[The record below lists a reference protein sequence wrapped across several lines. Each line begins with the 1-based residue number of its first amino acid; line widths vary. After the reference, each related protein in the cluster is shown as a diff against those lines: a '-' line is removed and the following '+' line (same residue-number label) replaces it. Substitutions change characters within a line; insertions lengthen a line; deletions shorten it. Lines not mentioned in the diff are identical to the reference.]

1 MSDTSRTV
9 RPTVERRSPDKPSRV
24 LRPTVERRSPD
35 KPSRVLR
42 PTVERR
48 SPGKP
53 SRVLRPTVERRS
65 PAKALRRRIGIDVG
79 GTNTDAVLLDGTRV
93 VHAVKTPTTADV
105 TTGITRALHDL
116 LTDRTV
122 TASHATDAGV
132 TAVMIGTTHF
142 TNAVVQRRDLTQVAA
157 IRIGLPASASLPPF
171 VDWPED
177 LAALVRGE
185 VIMVEG
191 GHEYDGRP
199 IVPLDERGLRDAAR
213 RLRGRELTSAAVTSV
228 FSPLNAECERRA
240 AAILHEECPELAVT
254 QSHELG
260 RIGLLEREN
269 AALLNAALV
278 DLARRTTRAFAEA
291 LRASG
296 LAAPLYLTQ
305 NDGTVMLA
313 ATAEAF
319 PVYSFASGPTNSMRG
334 AAFLSGLADA
344 IVIDVGGTTTDIGSL
359 RHGFPREAN
368 NVVEVGGVRTL
379 FRMPDLLSLG
389 LGGGSLVQG
398 DPPLVGP
405 ASVGYRLVEQGRV
418 FGGATLTA
426 TDIAVAAGL
435 VDLGDRRRVADL
447 PVHHVKAAVA
457 RMHAAIEEGVDR
469 MKTDARDEPLVAVGG
484 GSFLVPGRLAGI
496 SEVVHVP
503 HREVANAVG
512 AAIAQVS
519 GEVDQIFQNLSR
531 EEALAQARQI
541 AEQRAVAAGAA
552 AESLAVVERED
563 LPLAYLPGNSLRV
576 RVRVVGDL

>member
-1 MSDTSRTV
+1 
-9 RPTVERRSPDKPSRV
+9 
-24 LRPTVERRSPD
+24 
-35 KPSRVLR
+35 
-42 PTVERR
+42 
-48 SPGKP
+48 
-53 SRVLRPTVERRS
+53 
-65 PAKALRRRIGIDVG
+65 
-79 GTNTDAVLLDGTRV
+79 VLLDGPRV
-93 VHAVKTPTTADV
+93 VRAVKTPTTADV
-105 TTGITRALHDL
+105 TSGITTALRELLADRA
-116 LTDRTV
+116 
-122 TASHATDAGV
+122 ASGRQTIAADPAPD
-132 TAVMIGTTHF
+132 AVMIGTTHF
-142 TNAVVQRRDLTQVAA
+142 TNAVVQRRDLTRVAA

-185 VIMVEG
+185 VFMVEG

-199 IVPLDERGLRDAAR
+199 IVPLDERGVRDAAR
-213 RLRGRELTSAAVTSV
+213 RLRAARLTSAAIAAV
-228 FSPLNAECERRA
+228 FSPLNAECEERA
-240 AAILHEECPELAVT
+240 ATILREECPDVAVT
-254 QSHELG
+254 LSHQLG

-278 DLARRTTRAFAEA
+278 DLARRTTRAFTEA

-296 LAAPLYLTQ
+296 LTAPLYLTQ

-319 PVYSFASGPTNSMRG
+319 PVYRFASGPTNSMRG

-368 NVVEVGGVRTL
+368 SVVEIGGVRTL

-398 DPPLVGP
+398 DPPAVGP
-405 ASVGYRLVEQGRV
+405 RSVGYRLVNEGRV

-426 TDIAVAAGL
+426 TDVAVAAGL

-447 PVHHVKAAVA
+447 PGDLVKAALA
-457 RMHAAIEEGVDR
+457 RMHATIEEGVDR
-469 MKTDARDEPLVAVGG
+469 MKTDAREEPLIAVGG
-484 GSFLVPGRLAGI
+484 GCFLVPERLAGV

-503 HREVANAVG
+503 HQAVANAVG

-531 EEALAQARQI
+531 DEALTQGRRI

-552 AESLAVVERED
+552 AASLSVVESED
-563 LPLAYLPGNSLRV
+563 LPLAYLPGNSVRV